1 MVGLVASVDLVL
13 HPIRLRIM
21 QAFLGGRE
29 LTTGVLAGELAD
41 VPAGSLYRH
50 VSLLVDAGVL
60 EVIAERRVRG
70 AVERTY
76 ALRLGAAK
84 IEPDELVSMSAE
96 EHRQA
101 FMVFVAGLLGEFDRY
116 LGRGDIDLV
125 RDRVSYNLSAL
136 WLDDTE
142 LTEMLAEITEVFR
155 PRLANQAREGRTRR
169 LIGSIL
175 IPSDPSSPHTE
186 P

>member
-1 MVGLVASVDLVL
+1 VASVDLVL

-21 QAFLGGRE
+21 QAFLGDRE
-29 LTTGVLAGELAD
+29 LTTGDLAGELAD
-41 VPAGSLYRH
+41 VPAASLYRH

-60 EVIAERRVRG
+60 EAIAERRVRG

-76 ALRLGAAK
+76 VLRLDAAK
-84 IEPDELVSMSAE
+84 IEPDQLASMSAD

-101 FMVFVAGLLGEFDRY
+101 FTVFMAGLLGEFDRY
-116 LGRGDIDLV
+116 LTKGDIDLV
-125 RDRVSYNLSAL
+125 RDRVSYGLSGL

-142 LTEMLAEITEVFR
+142 LTELLAEIAEVFR
-155 PRLANQAREGRTRR
+155 PRLAHQPRDGRTRR

-175 IPSDPSSPHTE
+175 IPSADSANDHSDQ
-186 P
+186 